1 MIDKQMKMLV
11 EQSKKTDPNDDSAIL
26 DLYKKKTEVLC
37 ANLDDTIAYINSAT
51 PDELYYVSEVYD
63 EISAYWKSERLIKAM
78 VDSAERCPKE
88 ARDDIMLDINFAKKA
103 MKR

>member
-1 MIDKQMKMLV
+1 MINKQMKLLI
-11 EQSKKTDPNDDSAIL
+11 EQNKKIDPNDDAAVI

-37 ANLDDTIAYINSAT
+37 ANLDDTIAYIDSAT

-63 EISAYWKSERLIKAM
+63 EISAYWKSERLLKAM

-88 ARDDIMLDINFAKKA
+88 LRDDIMIDIDFARKA
-103 MKR
+103 MKQ